1 MFQKKL
7 FFTFI
12 FRGRKVIFAKS
23 KLKKAF
29 KLSGKIGKKLV
40 TVAASGDSNRL
51 CTGNFLNAEPIILL
65 QNNY

>member
-12 FRGRKVIFAKS
+12 FRGRKVIFTKS
-23 KLKKAF
+23 KLKKLKKAF

-51 CTGNFLNAEPIILL
+51 CIGNF
-65 QNNY
+65 